1 MKQTTFEEFVELARR
16 GTFVPV
22 VKEIIA
28 DLLTPV
34 SAFLKIAEHSDY
46 AFLFESVEGGEQVA
60 RYSFLGKDPFLV
72 LRARDGRTTLERSG
86 TTTESDEAF
95 VPALRRL
102 MAELSVAVR
111 AGPAALHRRR
121 RRLHR
126 LRRLPDLRACAQ
138 ERLGRRRRPPA
149 RTTPVPTPKT
159 MPGFMLFDTVLAFD
173 HVKHR
178 ILIIAN
184 ARITADEDLR
194 ALYQFAC
201 AKIQFLERELE
212 RGLSQAE
219 PDERP
224 APEVRSNQTKEV
236 FEAGVRTI
244 KERIAAGDIYQAV
257 LSQRFE
263 TDVTADPFTVYRA
276 LRHVNPSPYM
286 YFMRMGALAI
296 VGSSPEMLVR
306 VEGRRVETHPI
317 AGTRPRG
324 TNDEEDLRLA
334 EELKRNEKERAEHVM
349 LVDLGRN
356 DLGRVCEY
364 GSVRVPQYM
373 ALERYSHVMH
383 LVSTVD
389 GRLAED
395 RDHLDALVACFP
407 AGTVSGAP
415 KIRAMQILSELEPTR
430 REIYAGAV
438 GYLDFAGNLDF
449 CIAIRTITIRRR
461 PRAHPG
467 RRGNRRR
474 LEPGGRVRRDAR
486 QGAGDAA
493 GARHGGSGTV
503 ILLIDNYDSFTFNLA
518 QYLGELGAPPLV
530 RRNDELS
537 ARRCRRDAPDRIVIS
552 PGPGRPE
559 DAGISVEVIKRFGA
573 RMPILGVCLGHQG
586 IGIAFGGDVVR
597 AGELMHGKT
606 STVHHDGAG
615 VFRGITQPF
624 SAGRYHSLVIAQPLP
639 PELELAA
646 HTEDG
651 TVMGVRHRSL
661 SDSRRAVSSRVRAD
675 RRGTHAA
682 PQLPGDV
689 MFAALIEKLQ
699 RRQDL
704 TVEESAAAMDEI
716 MEGRAQ
722 PAQIAGFLIAL
733 AMKGRAPL
741 RGRRPCPHHA
751 RAVDEAVAGI
761 PRRVRHLRHGRRSR
775 PHLQRVDGCGTGGRG
790 VRGEGRQARQP
801 FGVEPVR
808 QRGSLRSAGREHHGA
823 AGRRRALPAGGQHR
837 VFLRA
842 DVPSLDASCGA
853 DAEGPRRADGLQPSR
868 PADQSCGRRPSAGRR
883 AAAGADRARRT
894 IARSAGLSASVG
906 RPRRR
911 RPR

>member
-86 TTTESDEAF
+86 TTTGTDEAF

-102 MAELSVAVR
+102 MAELQSPFVPGLPRFTGGAVGFIGYD
-111 AGPAALHRRR
+111 ASPVFEPALKNAW
-121 RRLHR
+121 
-126 LRRLPDLRACAQ
+126 AKATA
-138 ERLGRRRRPPA
+138 A
-149 RTTPVPTPKT
+149 RKDDPGADAEDDA
-159 MPGFMLFDTVLAFD
+159 GFMLFDTVLAFD

-184 ARITADEDLR
+184 ARVTADEDLS

-219 PDERP
+219 PEERQT
-224 APEVRSNQTKEV
+224 PEVRSNLTRDV
-236 FEAGVRTI
+236 FEAGVRSI
-244 KERIAAGDIYQAV
+244 KERIGAGDIYQAV

-286 YFMRMGALAI
+286 YFIRMGALAI

-449 CIAIRTITIRRR
+449 CIAIRTITIRAG
-461 PRAHPG
+461 RAHIQ
-467 RRGNRRR
+467 
-474 LEPGGRVRRDAR
+474 A
-486 QGAGDAA
+486 GAGIVADSNPAA
-493 GARHGGSGTV
+493 EYEETRDKAR
-503 ILLIDNYDSFTFNLA
+503 A
-518 QYLGELGAPPLV
+518 
-530 RRNDELS
+530 
-537 ARRCRRDAPDRIVIS
+537 
-552 PGPGRPE
+552 
-559 DAGISVEVIKRFGA
+559 
-573 RMPILGVCLGHQG
+573 M
-586 IGIAFGGDVVR
+586 
-597 AGELMHGKT
+597 
-606 STVHHDGAG
+606 
-615 VFRGITQPF
+615 
-624 SAGRYHSLVIAQPLP
+624 
-639 PELELAA
+639 
-646 HTEDG
+646 
-651 TVMGVRHRSL
+651 
-661 SDSRRAVSSRVRAD
+661 
-675 RRGTHAA
+675 
-682 PQLPGDV
+682 
-689 MFAALIEKLQ
+689 LQ
-699 RRQDL
+699 
-704 TVEESAAAMDEI
+704 
-716 MEGRAQ
+716 
-722 PAQIAGFLIAL
+722 AL
-733 AMKGRAPL
+733 AM
-741 RGRRPCPHHA
+741 
-751 RAVDEAVAGI
+751 
-761 PRRVRHLRHGRRSR
+761 
-775 PHLQRVDGCGTGGRG
+775 
-790 VRGEGRQARQP
+790 
-801 FGVEPVR
+801 
-808 QRGSLRSAGREHHGA
+808 
-823 AGRRRALPAGGQHR
+823 
-837 VFLRA
+837 
-842 DVPSLDASCGA
+842 
-853 DAEGPRRADGLQPSR
+853 AE
-868 PADQSCGRRPSAGRR
+868 
-883 AAAGADRARRT
+883 
-894 IARSAGLSASVG
+894 AGL
-906 RPRRR
+906 
-911 RPR
+911 